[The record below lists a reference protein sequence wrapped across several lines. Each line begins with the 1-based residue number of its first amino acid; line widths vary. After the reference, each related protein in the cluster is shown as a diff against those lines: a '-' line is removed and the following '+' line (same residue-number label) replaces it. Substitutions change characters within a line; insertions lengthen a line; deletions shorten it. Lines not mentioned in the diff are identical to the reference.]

1 MIFPL
6 LGNEENEK
14 KQLSQYWE
22 TKKMRKNDF
31 PNIGTQKD

>member
-22 TKKMRKNDF
+22 TKKMPQNDF
-31 PNIGTQKD
+31 PIIGKQKD